1 MIEFDG
7 VTKVYPD
14 GTTAVDGL
22 SLQIPDNGITV
33 FVGPSGCGK
42 TTSLRMINR
51 MIDATSGTIRIDGDD
66 ITKLDV
72 VKLRRGIGYVIQAA
86 GLFRHRTVVDNVATV
101 PVLSGT
107 SRREARTKAL
117 ELLERV
123 GLDPALG
130 DRYPAQLS
138 GGQQQRVGV
147 ARALAA
153 DPPVMLMDEP
163 FSAVDA
169 VVRHS
174 LQQEFLRLQQDIGK
188 TIVLVTHD
196 IDEAVKLGDQV
207 AVFAEG
213 GRLAQVAAPEELL
226 ASPADDFVR
235 SLVGRDRGFRGLSFE
250 SAADL
255 EVEPV
260 ETEVDGLTLELDG
273 DRRPRGW
280 KSPDG
285 TLPTE
290 GTWTTSDNLRHVAD
304 LVILSPAAAAVRV
317 DGEGR
322 ADGLVRHGTL
332 AEHIRRGKLSRAAE
346 PVREDA

>member
-1 MIEFDG
+1 M
-7 VTKVYPD
+7 
-14 GTTAVDGL
+14 
-22 SLQIPDNGITV
+22 
-33 FVGPSGCGK
+33 
-42 TTSLRMINR
+42 
-51 MIDATSGTIRIDGDD
+51 
-66 ITKLDV
+66 
-72 VKLRRGIGYVIQAA
+72 
-86 GLFRHRTVVDNVATV
+86 
-101 PVLSGT
+101 
-107 SRREARTKAL
+107 
-117 ELLERV
+117 
-123 GLDPALG
+123 
-130 DRYPAQLS
+130 
-138 GGQQQRVGV
+138 
-147 ARALAA
+147 
-153 DPPVMLMDEP
+153 
-163 FSAVDA
+163 
-169 VVRHS
+169 RHS

-285 TLPTE
+285 TLADR
-290 GTWTTSDNLRHVAD
+290 GHLDDLRQ
-304 LVILSPAAAAVRV
+304 PAHRRRPGDPLAGRGRRTGRRRGPRRRAGPARHA
-317 DGEGR
+317 GR
-322 ADGLVRHGTL
+322 AHPPGQ
-332 AEHIRRGKLSRAAE
+332 AE
-346 PVREDA
+346 PGRRAGA